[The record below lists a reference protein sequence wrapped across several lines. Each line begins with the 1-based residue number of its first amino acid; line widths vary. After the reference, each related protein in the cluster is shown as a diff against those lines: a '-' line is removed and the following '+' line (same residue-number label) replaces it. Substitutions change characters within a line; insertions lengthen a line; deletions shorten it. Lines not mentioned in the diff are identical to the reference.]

1 MAATIEAPLCHE
13 CSGELKRFVTNK
25 PGPNSGRAFYTCKGY
40 GNGGNCKLEKGVFVW
55 ETNDGKFGSI
65 ADYVE
70 SYNRNFSFESHSQ
83 SSSSSSSSS
92 QPQKRPRVEPASS
105 LVRQERHVTQADL
118 DGARLLLRMNEIE
131 QKIDYLIS
139 LIKEKLEEEEPP
151 ASQAQI
157 NCVR

>member
-1 MAATIEAPLCHE
+1 MAATVETPLCHE

-25 PGPNSGRAFYTCKGY
+25 PGPNCGRAFYTCKGY
-40 GNGGNCKLEKGVFVW
+40 ANGGNCKLEKGVFVW

-70 SYNRNFSFESHSQ
+70 SYNRNFSFDSHSQ

-92 QPQKRPRVEPASS
+92 SSQKRPRVEPASS
-105 LVRQERHVTQADL
+105 LPRQERHVTHADL
-118 DGARLLLRMNEIE
+118 DAARLLSRLEQIE
-131 QKIDYLIS
+131 QKIDQLAALIRD
-139 LIKEKLEEEEPP
+139 KLEEEESP
-151 ASQAQI
+151 ASQAQT